1 MTWFV
6 FARML
11 YGLCFIADI
20 STQKPFQD
28 EVKMLRTHFANEQSV
43 GSIRNS
49 HEQEHLYW
57 NTIITCIWPTT
68 ITLYANQLKL
78 LDNRINIRS
87 LKHCPSKHWIL
98 LFDSFVF
105 KTFFTFFFTLELEML
120 LLYFFFNF
128 YVNLLRTWSLDREYK
143 DVYGTDDIVFSSFW
157 LVRILFD
164 M

>member
-11 YGLCFIADI
+11 YGLCFVADI

-105 KTFFTFFFTLELEML
+105 KTFFFFFFYFRTWNVTSL
-120 LLYFFFNF
+120 LFFQ
-128 YVNLLRTWSLDREYK
+128 LLRKLIANMEFR
-143 DVYGTDDIVFSSFW
+143 
-157 LVRILFD
+157 
-164 M
+164 

>member
-1 MTWFV
+1 MTCFV

-11 YGLCFIADI
+11 YVLWFVADI
-20 STQKPFQD
+20 STEKPFQD
-28 EVKMLRTHFANEQSV
+28 EVKMLCTHFANEQSV
-43 GSIRNS
+43 GSIRNG
-49 HEQEHLYW
+49 HEQERLYW

-105 KTFFTFFFTLELEML
+105 KTFFFFLFYFRTWNVTSL
-120 LLYFFFNF
+120 LL
-128 YVNLLRTWSLDREYK
+128 
-143 DVYGTDDIVFSSFW
+143 FSTFT
-157 LVRILFD
+157 
-164 M
+164 

>member
-11 YGLCFIADI
+11 YGLCFVADI

-49 HEQEHLYW
+49 HEQERLYW

-105 KTFFTFFFTLELEML
+105 KTFFFFLFYFRTWNVTSL
-120 LLYFFFNF
+120 LFFQ
-128 YVNLLRTWSLDREYK
+128 LLRKLIANMEFR
-143 DVYGTDDIVFSSFW
+143 
-157 LVRILFD
+157 
-164 M
+164 